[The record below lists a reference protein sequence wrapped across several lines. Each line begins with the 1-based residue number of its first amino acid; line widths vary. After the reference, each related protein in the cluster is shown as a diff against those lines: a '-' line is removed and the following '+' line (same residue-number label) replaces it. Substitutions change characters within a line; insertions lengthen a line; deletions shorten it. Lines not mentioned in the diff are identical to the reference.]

1 MKRYFLYTHL
11 LEKQFVKY
19 FSNKNFKNSLNLLTI
34 FMVKYV
40 SMDEYIKRKI
50 SNKLKGRKK
59 NNKTKDLISKA
70 MKGKVKSQEHKE
82 AISYGM
88 KRYWYKHQK
97 EAVKTETSDTTSL
110 LLKVTKPVIKL
121 NIC

>member
-1 MKRYFLYTHL
+1 M
-11 LEKQFVKY
+11 
-19 FSNKNFKNSLNLLTI
+19 N
-34 FMVKYV
+34 
-40 SMDEYIKRKI
+40 EYIKRKI
-50 SNKLKGRKK
+50 SDKLKGKK
-59 NNKTKDLISKA
+59 KSDKTKELISKA
-70 MKGKVKSQEHKE
+70 MRGKTKSQEHKE

-97 EAVKTETSDTTSL
+97 EAVKMETSDTTSL